1 MPYLVRSSL
10 AIIAFLF
17 HLQFVFWV
25 LENRDR
31 RAPRPAPGF
40 PISHRYHTTSIN
52 VKSRLYYAE
61 YLQLSPFSFQHSAS
75 SPRPDRSFCLLLCFL
90 PLFPLFSILTFV
102 IRIGNLCYFRLFLVI
117 MHKSSSEL
125 EKRRYL
131 LENDEKSSLLLKI
144 GMIILYSLKVGP
156 FWIFPGKCPLFP
168 SERTKIYIFRF

>member
-1 MPYLVRSSL
+1 MG
-10 AIIAFLF
+10 
-17 HLQFVFWV
+17 
-25 LENRDR
+25 NRNR
-31 RAPRPAPGF
+31 RAARPASGF

-75 SPRPDRSFCLLLCFL
+75 SPRPDRSFCLLLRFL
-90 PLFPLFSILTFV
+90 PLFPRFSILTFV

-131 LENDEKSSLLLKI
+131 LENDEK
-144 GMIILYSLKVGP
+144 IIFTFENRYGSIVFVKGWAFLDFFRKMSAFSIRKDKDLYFSILTK
-156 FWIFPGKCPLFP
+156 
-168 SERTKIYIFRF
+168 RTAFLRAVLGSK